1 MDLRSDNQTGMAS
14 AAVGAAEITKQGVQ
28 QGISAVWNLGGNVA
42 KRIRDNAKQR
52 EAQGIS
58 DAGNYWTMRPYL
70 KSLIN
75 IPDYILQQTANQ
87 GISEYAIIQLPAQ
100 GIAATNANVI
110 DKLKM
115 ITNQPVDPGAAPAV
129 AALRGSIVTMAS
141 LSAAGGAG
149 ATAAAAQKSL
159 TPNTAAQ
166 NIQKYLPYALG
177 ALALG
182 LIVYFIA
189 KRK

>member
-1 MDLRSDNQTGMAS
+1 MDLRSDNQIGA
-14 AAVGAAEITKQGVQ
+14 AAGVAVGAAQQGV
-28 QGISAVWNLGGNVA
+28 SAVWNLGSNVA
-42 KRIRDNAKQR
+42 KRIRDDAKRKQ
-52 EAQGIS
+52 AQGIA
-58 DAGNYWTMRPYL
+58 DGGNYWTMRPYL

-115 ITNQPVDPGAAPAV
+115 LTNQPVDPGAAPAV

-141 LSAAGGAG
+141 LSGAGGAG

-166 NIQKYLPYALG
+166 NIQKYLPYILG
-177 ALALG
+177 ALAVG
-182 LIVYFIA
+182 LIIFLIV
-189 KRK
+189 RKK

>member
-1 MDLRSDNQTGMAS
+1 MDLRSDNQ
-14 AAVGAAEITKQGVQ
+14 VGAAATAGLQTAGAIWNTVG
-28 QGISAVWNLGGNVA
+28 SAA
-42 KRIRDNAKQR
+42 KRIRDNAKEKQ
-52 EAQGIS
+52 AQGIS

-87 GISEYAIIQLPAQ
+87 GISEYAIIQLDAQ
-100 GIAATNANVI
+100 GTGATNANII

-115 ITNQPVDPGAAPAV
+115 ITNNPLQPGTAPAV
-129 AALRGSIVTMAS
+129 AALKNTMVTMSS

-149 ATAAAAQKSL
+149 ATAAAGQKSL

-166 NIQKYLPYALG
+166 NIQKYLPYILG
-177 ALALG
+177 ALAVG
-182 LIVYFIA
+182 LIGYFII